1 MSKAFLKHANCL
13 YVTRNSKR
21 KGGRRTRR
29 SNRSV
34 VAAEGFAQRKGDNET
49 GDSVAAHPKRQR
61 NTSKMTMSSQ
71 PLSHESGNY
80 MQQMKHALRHAAA
93 GSALKT
99 LKCQGKTKLNSK
111 VNSSSKAK
119 VKVNL
124 KVKYLECATAQGAAT
139 AAAHRHGSHKVSA
152 VPAEAAAQCHQ
163 PTECF

>member
-1 MSKAFLKHANCL
+1 MRIACTWHA
-13 YVTRNSKR
+13 TA
-21 KGGRRTRR
+21 KGRGRRTRR
-29 SNRSV
+29 SKRSV
-34 VAAEGFAQRKGDNET
+34 VAAEGFAQRKGDNGT

-71 PLSHESGNY
+71 PLSNRWSMRCG
-80 MQQMKHALRHAAA
+80 MQHAAA

-111 VNSSSKAK
+111 VNSSSKAKAK

-152 VPAEAAAQCHQ
+152 VPAEAAAQCPQ